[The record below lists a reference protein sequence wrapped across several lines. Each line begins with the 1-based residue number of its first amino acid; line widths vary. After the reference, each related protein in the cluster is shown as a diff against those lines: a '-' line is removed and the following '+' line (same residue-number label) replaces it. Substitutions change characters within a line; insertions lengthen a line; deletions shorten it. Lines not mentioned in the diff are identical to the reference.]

1 MLARSDKQTFPWHQ
15 GHLVKFW
22 HGLWQ
27 QVTSFPRNSPKC
39 NTQADKINSYSKQKS
54 FCPTLVTLSVTAS
67 WSFQFG
73 PIRCGQVQETVFF
86 VLGFQRETRK
96 AFLQILLSFPVTELK
111 TEAQKKCF
119 EVRTQI
125 HLESLALSL
134 KLVNEIGNHRC
145 RRMKT
150 KNVPEN
156 TRFGKKN
163 MYGMAKHLSAQR
175 EKNTQTRTEELG
187 LRTRQVFREDPHE
200 QRLQNGDE
208 EQQVRAPLGAAR
220 RVGLL
225 RRFGQD
231 LHLQR
236 ANLRCGHRNQ
246 KKWQPGLFNLSL
258 EAKERLTSCSNQPV
272 SMDTPKK
279 LATVQFYRI
288 S

>member
-22 HGLWQ
+22 HGHWQ

-175 EKNTQTRTEELG
+175 EKKHTDTNGRVRSADAPSVSWGSTWAAAAERRWRATGTCAAWSRATCGPPPTIRARSAPSASESA
-187 LRTRQVFREDPHE
+187 LRPPQ
-200 QRLQNGDE
+200 
-208 EQQVRAPLGAAR
+208 
-220 RVGLL
+220 
-225 RRFGQD
+225 
-231 LHLQR
+231 
-236 ANLRCGHRNQ
+236 
-246 KKWQPGLFNLSL
+246 
-258 EAKERLTSCSNQPV
+258 
-272 SMDTPKK
+272 PKK
-279 LATVQFYRI
+279 MTTGSIQSVTRGQRTAHQLQQPAGFNGHPKKVGYRSI
-288 S
+288 L